1 MLDLYKVVG
10 QLQNEKRY
18 VHTLGVIEMAKK
30 LGRTYNLDLQQC
42 ELAALLH
49 DVTKQ
54 IPKEMQIELLATVD
68 DQFVKDNSA
77 LWHSFTGSIYA
88 NRELGITDQ
97 EVLDAIKY
105 HTTGKS
111 GCSSLAKVIYLSDY
125 LEHGRDIEEA
135 AKFRDMIGLT
145 SLDNL
150 YNQVAKARISHEL
163 SLGHELHSFTK
174 ELYESII

>member
-1 MLDLYKVVG
+1 MLDLYKVVS

-30 LGRTYNLDLQQC
+30 LGRTYNVDLQQC

-54 IPKEMQIELLATVD
+54 LPKDQQLELLSSVD

-77 LWHSFTGSIYA
+77 LWHSFTGCIYA
-88 NRELGITDQ
+88 EYELGIND
-97 EVLDAIKY
+97 EVVLDAIKY
-105 HTTGKS
+105 HTTGKK

-135 AKFRDMIGLT
+135 DKFREMIGLT

-163 SLGHELHSFTK
+163 TLGHELHSLTK
-174 ELYESII
+174 ELYESVI